1 MNGNDGPSP
10 LLRTYGMFNRTEAA
24 APVLRDLVNDIAPTT
39 KRIGLLAQL
48 VQALGVLSLLAVVG
62 GVLPKLRFRDAPGPL
77 NPEIADA
84 LVIDAE
90 QARPGVG

>member
-1 MNGNDGPSP
+1 
-10 LLRTYGMFNRTEAA
+10 MFNRTEAA

-48 VQALGVLSLLAVVG
+48 VQALGVLSLMGVAG
-62 GVLPKLRFRDAPGPL
+62 GVLPKLRFRDAPGLL
-77 NPEIADA
+77 NPDIADA

-90 QARPGVG
+90 QARPGMG